1 MEHEQTLMKKARAL
15 QKNLSNELL
24 KLEKTQQQQAENDAQ
39 LKDLKNQ
46 DVEVKK
52 EIDHSMDRIQK
63 LQEEKKSLE
72 EKKQDLKKE
81 IDDQKQKEI
90 DRLQPEI
97 ERYKKLIEDVKD
109 QIVNNTNSI
118 EAEEG
123 KIKNLED

>member
-118 EAEEG
+118 ETEEG